1 MTEETQASAA
11 EQAKAAAPA
20 PEQPAQ
26 NAAPTAEQPAQNTAP
41 SAQEQA
47 KAEAVA
53 KAQEVGKKLS
63 GFLGGLAE
71 KAKSIDVKELTEK
84 AKQKVNEVKD
94 KASELNAGK
103 TENAVPPRETM
114 AADQIKQLLD
124 EAAKATDEIPN
135 IVLAIL
141 ADVAQGEQIALKMK
155 FGTPA
160 DQTYVAV
167 SAKNIFHFVK
177 SSDPFQVFVY
187 PLSKIFGFS
196 VLPPRGE
203 TAGRLT
209 ILLEKEEI
217 KLTLTGIEA
226 YARALILYKKL
237 KSPSAEK

>member
-1 MTEETQASAA
+1 MTEETQAPAA
-11 EQAKAAAPA
+11 EQAEVAA

-26 NAAPTAEQPAQNTAP
+26 NSAP

-71 KAKSIDVKELTEK
+71 KAKNIDVKELTEK

-103 TENAVPPRETM
+103 TNNAVPPRETI
-114 AADQIKQLLD
+114 AAEQMKQLL
-124 EAAKATDEIPN
+124 EGAAKATDEIPN

-141 ADVAQGEQIALKMK
+141 ADVAQGEQIALKME

-160 DQTYVAV
+160 DQTYIAV
-167 SAKNIFHFVK
+167 SAKNIFQFVK
-177 SSDPFQVFVY
+177 SSDQFQVFVY
-187 PLSKIFGFS
+187 PTSGILGFS

-203 TAGRLT
+203 TAGRLE

-217 KLTLTGIEA
+217 KLTLPDLET

-237 KSPSAEK
+237 RGPSEK